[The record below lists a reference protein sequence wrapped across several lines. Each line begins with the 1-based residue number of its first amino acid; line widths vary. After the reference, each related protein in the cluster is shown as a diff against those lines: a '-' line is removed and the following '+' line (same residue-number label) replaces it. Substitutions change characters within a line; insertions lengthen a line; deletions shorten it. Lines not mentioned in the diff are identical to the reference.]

1 MNDGELRNL
10 LRGADADFEK
20 PIIAPGELAGRVRR
34 LDQKRRRRSRVL
46 LTAVPVVVVAAV
58 ATAWSLVPR
67 AALPTGTEK
76 SVAGAALDWGE
87 IERLQAEAD
96 FHERLA
102 RQMIALRKRDRALE
116 QAQRA
121 LAEPDPLDVVR
132 EQVDVVA
139 YRMIQR
145 ADELRTQMDPSEEA
159 IRLYR
164 DVEQLFPKTHSAEV
178 ARERLTALAA
188 REGET

>member
-20 PIIAPGELAGRVRR
+20 PIIAPDELARRVRR

-67 AALPTGTEK
+67 ALPTGTEK
-76 SVAGAALDWGE
+76 SVASAGLDWGE
-87 IERLQAEAD
+87 IERLQAEAA

-139 YRMIQR
+139 YRMILR
-145 ADELRTQMDPSEEA
+145 ADELRNRMDPSEEA
-159 IRLYR
+159 MRLYR